1 MSRAQKSKKPYIV
14 IILNDLDCRKWK
26 SYSMLPL
33 QHSEAKAAMTAV
45 AFIAFAFEAEAAAVF
60 FINMYSMKYF
70 PGKVQAIIREAIEK

>member
-1 MSRAQKSKKPYIV
+1 MKK
-14 IILNDLDCRKWK
+14 LL
-26 SYSMLPL
+26 SAAPL

-70 PGKVQAIIREAIEK
+70 PGMVQEINREAI

>member
-1 MSRAQKSKKPYIV
+1 MSRGHRKARSLTLLSSLTISS
-14 IILNDLDCRKWK
+14 RKWK
-26 SYSMLPL
+26 SYSLLPL

-70 PGKVQAIIREAIEK
+70 PGMVQEINREAI